1 MVQRTGVRGNR
12 QTGRSAQ
19 GVTLMNVRDDDR
31 VSAVALVVESDAPTA
46 AVVADGMTTNGAEAV
61 DGAEPL
67 EAIEEPEVD
76 DDDELEIED
85 GDGNSPNGD

>member
-1 MVQRTGVRGNR
+1 
-12 QTGRSAQ
+12 
-19 GVTLMNVRDDDR
+19 
-31 VSAVALVVESDAPTA
+31 VALVVESDAPTA

-76 DDDELEIED
+76 DDELEIED